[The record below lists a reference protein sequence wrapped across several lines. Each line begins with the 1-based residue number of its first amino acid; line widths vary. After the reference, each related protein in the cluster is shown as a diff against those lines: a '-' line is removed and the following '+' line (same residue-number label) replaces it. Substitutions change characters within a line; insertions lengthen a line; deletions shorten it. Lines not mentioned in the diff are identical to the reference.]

1 MKKIYLIFGVITF
14 LFYSCDSDIN
24 VNTDYE
30 EITVIM
36 GLLDQSQSIQYVQV
50 TKTFLGDDPAPQM
63 ATDADNFHYNP
74 DSLLVELHE
83 INSSGDTVDSRVLK
97 DTIFLKDVGDF
108 AIDNNIV
115 YYLETPTDYDD
126 PNILDVLR
134 SDRNYVITVLNI
146 QTNNTATSNTGIIG
160 NSKWRLDGGNRQFL
174 ENYEFFQANDDVINF
189 YNLENGVN
197 NATPRKP
204 RWDPEKNPG
213 VAIYQPILIFNYF
226 EDGIEKSL
234 EWRLA
239 EKQAEDSDVTMN
251 AAQFWNF
258 LSSADTLK
266 SNLPRTFKDISI
278 EITLGSQDLKTY
290 MLVNEEITGIVQERP
305 AFSNIENGLGLFS
318 SRYIVTYPHLN
329 LSASSLDYLKEELDR
344 NFQ

>member
-1 MKKIYLIFGVITF
+1 MKKIYFIFGVITF
-14 LFYSCDSDIN
+14 LFYSCETDIN
-24 VNTDYE
+24 VNADYE

-36 GLLDQSQSIQYVQV
+36 GLLDQNQSIQYVQV
-50 TKTFLGDDPAPQM
+50 TKTFLGEDPAPQM
-63 ATDADNFHYNP
+63 AINSNNFHYNP
-74 DSLLVELHE
+74 DSILVELHE
-83 INSSGDTVDSRVLK
+83 INSSGQTVDSRVLK
-97 DTIFLKDVGDF
+97 DTILLKDAGDF
-108 AIDNNIV
+108 ATDNNIV
-115 YYLETPTDYDD
+115 YYLETPIDYDD
-126 PNILDVLR
+126 PDILDVLR
-134 SDRNYVITVLNI
+134 ADRNYVITVTNL
-146 QTNNTATSNTGIIG
+146 QTNSIATATTNIISNS
-160 NSKWRLDGGNRQFL
+160 NWRLNGGEREFL

-197 NATPRKP
+197 SATPRKP
-204 RWDPEKNPG
+204 RWDPEKNLG

-239 EKQAEDSDVTMN
+239 ERQEDDSDVTLD

-266 SNLPRTFKDISI
+266 SNKYRTFKDLTI

-305 AFSNIENGLGLFS
+305 AFSNVDNGLGLFS
-318 SRYIVTYPHLN
+318 SRYIVRYPHLN
-329 LSASSLDYLKEELDR
+329 LSTSSLDYLKEELDR